1 LKLERDIVILDALK
15 QQNFFTGITV
25 VRQRVHSPSPKVI
38 KEEYILV
45 SFLVVNTNTFTG
57 MAHAKLTAHPLILQ
71 GPQIRGY
78 FVISHVIF
86 PSLAIGMETVQA
98 HVLSH
103 FQQDSK
109 ETLQ

>member
-1 LKLERDIVILDALK
+1 LKLGRDIVTLDVLK
-15 QQNFFTGITV
+15 QQSSFTGITV
-25 VRQRVHSPSPKVI
+25 ARQRVHFHSPKVM
-38 KEEYILV
+38 KEGYILV
-45 SFLVVNTNTFTG
+45 SFLVVNINFSTG
-57 MAHAKLTAHPLILQ
+57 MAPVKSTVHLLILP